1 MKRLLGAVLIVI
13 AAAAG
18 FGADGPAFDDY
29 FLDQTL
35 RLDYFHVGDFRE
47 EIVTLDRAL
56 VQGAWAGS
64 KIRLLDPFDLG
75 RYSVKIIDEASGT
88 LIYSRGFDSYFGEY
102 RTTEEAAKGIRR
114 TYHESALI
122 PLPKAPFLFVLE
134 SRDRHNVPNG
144 FSNRPSTR
152 PRSRS

>member
-18 FGADGPAFDDY
+18 FERTGPSSTVIFSTRPCASIIIISAHF
-29 FLDQTL
+29 Q
-35 RLDYFHVGDFRE
+35 E

-64 KIRLLDPFDLG
+64 KTRLLDPFDLG

-88 LIYSRGFDSYFGEY
+88 LIFSRGFDSYFGEY
-102 RTTEEAAKGIRR
+102 RTTEEPPR
-114 TYHESALI
+114 ESA
-122 PLPKAPFLFVLE
+122 
-134 SRDRHNVPNG
+134 G
-144 FSNRPSTR
+144 RP
-152 PRSRS
+152 